1 MISCFEKRTN
11 KEDNMGYSKVYRKQ
25 NASSPWSS
33 IANSLAK
40 GWETIIGPS
49 NARCKAYCNQA
60 EVAQEKMQNDKLSRR
75 ERKFWSKQND
85 KAMDGLADVHRSNS
99 DTFVKAICAVGAGF
113 LIGKKLLGK

>member
-1 MISCFEKRTN
+1 MS
-11 KEDNMGYSKVYRKQ
+11 YSKVYRKPRT
-25 NASSPWSS
+25 SSPWSS
-33 IANSLAK
+33 IANFLAK

-85 KAMDGLADVHRSNS
+85 KAMDGLADVYRSNS
-99 DTFVKAICAVGAGF
+99 DTFVKAICAVGAGL

>member
-1 MISCFEKRTN
+1 MSTYRRVDSKPRT
-11 KEDNMGYSKVYRKQ
+11 S
-25 NASSPWSS
+25 AWSN
-33 IANSLAK
+33 IANFLSK

-49 NARCKAYCNQA
+49 NARCKAYSSQA

-85 KAMDGLADVHRSNS
+85 KAMDGLADVHRTNS
-99 DTFVKAICAVGAGF
+99 DTFVKAICAVGAGL